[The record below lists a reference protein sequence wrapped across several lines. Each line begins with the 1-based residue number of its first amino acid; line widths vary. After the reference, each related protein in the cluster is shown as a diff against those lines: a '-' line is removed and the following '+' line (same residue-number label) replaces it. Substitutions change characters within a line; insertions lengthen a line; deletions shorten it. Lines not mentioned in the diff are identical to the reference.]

1 MDTKNVNDL
10 AFEKANNYYRSV
22 VFDQS
27 QLNQTNTRFQ
37 VIKVPPGETVS
48 QHYHRERTEVFVL
61 LQGDGSIYINDK
73 LAISKPH
80 DIALCKPND
89 THEVINTGDTNM
101 LIGVFALNH
110 KQDDSFA
117 EEEA

>member
-1 MDTKNVNDL
+1 MNIRNVTDL
-10 AFEKANNYYRSV
+10 TYKKANNYYRSV

-27 QLNQTNTRFQ
+27 QLDQANSRFQ
-37 VIKVPPGETVS
+37 VIKVPPGENVAP
-48 QHYHRERTEVFVL
+48 HYHRDRTEVFVL
-61 LQGDGSIYINDK
+61 LQGKGSIYINDK
-73 LAISKPH
+73 LAISKPR

-89 THEVINTGDTNM
+89 THEVINTGDTDM

-110 KQDDSFA
+110 KPEDSVA